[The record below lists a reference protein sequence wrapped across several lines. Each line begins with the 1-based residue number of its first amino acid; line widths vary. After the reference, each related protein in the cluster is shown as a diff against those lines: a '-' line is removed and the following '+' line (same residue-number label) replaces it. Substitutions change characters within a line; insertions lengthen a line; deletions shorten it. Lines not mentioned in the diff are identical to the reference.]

1 MRLTLA
7 AQNITVEMHSEE
19 FSRLRKRNV
28 STEEIDTIA
37 ASCGIDSSLLRAY
50 VNELDKPEKELLE
63 IDASCDYSDQ
73 L

>member
-7 AQNITVEMHSEE
+7 AQNITIEMHSEQ
-19 FSRLRKRNV
+19 FSRLRKSGI

-37 ASCGIDSSLLRAY
+37 ASCGVDSSLLRAY
-50 VNELDKPEKELLE
+50 VNELYKSEKELLE